1 MVNDS
6 TAEIKRQ
13 TTVTFSTSFA
23 DVNDFNVGFLADWL
37 IFLKYLR
44 SYIAETLL
52 AVEYL
57 HSYGIIHRD
66 IKPDK

>member
-1 MVNDS
+1 MYW
-6 TAEIKRQ
+6 TM
-13 TTVTFSTSFA
+13 SF
-23 DVNDFNVGFLADWL
+23 N
-37 IFLKYLR
+37 R

-66 IKPDK
+66 VKPDK

>member
-1 MVNDS
+1 MVR
-6 TAEIKRQ
+6 A
-13 TTVTFSTSFA
+13 
-23 DVNDFNVGFLADWL
+23 
-37 IFLKYLR
+37 
-44 SYIAETLL
+44 YIAETIL